1 MNKASSEILNTQAA
15 FMITGKPEWWDSAV
29 VFLLED
35 EILGPVVKKYEN
47 EHLTG
52 KGDIFSTF
60 VRSVVGQQ
68 ISVIAADSI
77 WNRLSN
83 LVGEMSPENICKFSP
98 DELATSG
105 ITRPKSQYIH
115 GVATNSVDFLSAK
128 WNDLSDA
135 EINKHLTKFRGIGPW
150 TSEMVMIFAL
160 LRPDIFSI
168 GDIGL
173 IKGVQMLV
181 PDAVSKADVLD
192 VSKRWAPYRTAASWY
207 LWRML
212 DPVPVE
218 Y

>member
-1 MNKASSEILNTQAA
+1 
-15 FMITGKPEWWDSAV
+15 MITGKPDWWDSAV
-29 VFLLED
+29 VFLLRD
-35 EILGPVVKKYEN
+35 EVLGPVVEKYES

-52 KGDIFSTF
+52 KGDIFATF

-77 WNRLSN
+77 WNRLSE
-83 LVGEMSPENICKFSP
+83 LVGDMTPENVCKFSP
-98 DELATSG
+98 EELATSG

-115 GVATNSVDFLSAK
+115 GIASNSSDFLSADWDK
-128 WNDLSDA
+128 LSDI

-150 TSEMVMIFAL
+150 TSEMIMIFAL

-173 IKGVQMLV
+173 IKGVQLLV
-181 PDAVSKADVLD
+181 PEAVTKEDVLEI
-192 VSKRWAPYRTAASWY
+192 SKRWAPYRTAASWY